1 MKSIHLLENIPGIG
15 ESTQCIETY
24 IKAGFN
30 IFLGIASVIA
40 IVQFA
45 FGGLMYMMSEAVTSK
60 EDAKKRMTSSVW
72 GVLLILASYIILYQI
87 NPNILTTNIFSTSCT
102 NTPTTTGTWK
112 KLLSL
117 F

>member
-1 MKSIHLLENIPGIG
+1 MEPIQLLENIPGIG

-30 IFLGIASVIA
+30 IFLGVASVIA

-60 EDAKKRMTSSVW
+60 EEAKHRMTSSVW
-72 GVLLILASYIILYQI
+72 GILLILASYIILYQI
-87 NPNILTTNIFSTSCT
+87 NPDILTTNIFGSC
-102 NTPTTTGTWK
+102 TWK
-112 KLLSL
+112 KLSSS